1 MSGQERRVYVA
12 LALGLLALLVTGA
25 AAFYN
30 VRESAERAQGVDE
43 SYEVRLQLLLLLS
56 AHQDMETSHRG
67 YAITG
72 DGTFLEPYEQGFEL
86 ADRAIGQV
94 TAMVRDNPVQAVRL
108 RELETLHRQR
118 IEQSQR
124 IVAVRQQRGAE
135 AARRLIESGEG
146 KRVMDGLRAIIGRMD
161 DEESRLL
168 AGRKVE
174 ERAGMAR
181 LNWTL
186 LASMVFALL
195 VVAVGGRVI
204 QSDFRRRREAERTI
218 REQNAFL
225 EQRVHDRTAQLQ
237 QSEARIRS
245 EADALRAANE
255 ELSAFNRI
263 MVDRELRMIELK
275 EEVNLLCGQL
285 GRPPRYDL
293 DFDVVKP

>member
-12 LALGLLALLVTGA
+12 LALGLLALLVAGA

-30 VRESAERAQGVDE
+30 VRESAERAQRVDE

-225 EQRVHDRTAQLQ
+225 EQRVHERTAQLQ
-237 QSEARIRS
+237 QSEARIRN